1 MDEKLLHRHDE
12 HTHGMPKHT
21 EKVRKAKHRTPS
33 LVEIEEFVFVHIRR
47 SINLVNSSYKTDSDT
62 SVTDYHKGFL
72 NAFLEVREYMEGG
85 KKRTEQG

>member
-1 MDEKLLHRHDE
+1 
-12 HTHGMPKHT
+12 MPKHT

-33 LVEIEEFVFVHIRR
+33 LVEIEEFVSVHIRR
-47 SINLVNSSYKTDSDT
+47 SINLVNGSYKTDSDT

-72 NAFLEVREYMEGG
+72 NALIEVKRYMKRG